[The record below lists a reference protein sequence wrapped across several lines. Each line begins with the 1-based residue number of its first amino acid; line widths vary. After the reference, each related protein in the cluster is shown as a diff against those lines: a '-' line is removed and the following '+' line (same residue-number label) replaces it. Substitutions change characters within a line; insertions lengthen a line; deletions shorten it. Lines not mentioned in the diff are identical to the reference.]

1 MPQCA
6 LYYIAC
12 FSLLQSVFYLNRYK
26 YKRKYRI
33 IFIESL
39 YTYDTLNTKGESMT
53 FRNCFTWSFCFLGFI
68 GALSNAGAAEQ
79 IEVPIGEVYNI
90 TDSTYEMYQSDSIN
104 GAVAVVNGDLNVTA
118 NAKFLNNKGKLG
130 GVFYNLGNISIT
142 SADGNSL
149 FGANEATLGG
159 AIYNTNSGKISE
171 ISHSLFQRNQ
181 SDSGGAIY
189 NSGQGAF
196 IDRIANSSFIENTA
210 KKEYGGAIYNQG
222 SITSIEQ
229 VAFLNNSASS
239 GGAISNDVN
248 GRIGNINA
256 TFNGNR
262 VLLGELKQG
271 GAISNSGV
279 IESITD
285 SKFIGNRAGDLGGAI
300 YNASTGSITF
310 KGSNSFSGNIAGGNS
325 NDILNDGQIIIA
337 DGITTIGSGISGD
350 GTLTVQDG
358 ATLSIG
364 STTLNQGVLNLDGVL
379 SASIVNQKNFGKID
393 VDKINIGATG
403 KLDLTLGATGI
414 YDFGTDI
421 SAGSVSYNDS
431 IYTVSIDGSNLVV
444 KTKSVEDIVDS
455 TNLSSDAAVVVI
467 GLSNSSSYSL
477 NIASLNAQSAL
488 ESGDLGYIEK
498 ESEILLGEGKPIVQS
513 VASVLQTQL
522 FSMATNRMNMSDKIE
537 KDIDENVAYGFWA
550 QGLMNTSKYADA
562 FTGDT
567 NGVAVGLDALIKKHY
582 MLGLAFSYNQTDI
595 TANERDTEVTS
606 NNFMLYG
613 QYKPN
618 NWYVNAALNYAMSDY
633 VENAIAFGVIIN
645 PEYSVDSFGG
655 QLITGYDFGFG
666 LTPEVGAR
674 YLYISQDGYDN
685 GFAEVAKTDF
695 NYLTAIAG
703 VKYALSFETEGRLK
717 FIPEVRAAFTYDV
730 ISDDNTSSV
739 TIPGIGN
746 YITYGDKLSE
756 LGGEFGIGLSLA
768 YNEWNF
774 SLNYD
779 LDIRESYNSQT
790 GSVNFKY
797 TF

>member
-1 MPQCA
+1 M
-6 LYYIAC
+6 
-12 FSLLQSVFYLNRYK
+12 
-26 YKRKYRI
+26 
-33 IFIESL
+33 
-39 YTYDTLNTKGESMT
+39 
-53 FRNCFTWSFCFLGFI
+53 
-68 GALSNAGAAEQ
+68 
-79 IEVPIGEVYNI
+79 
-90 TDSTYEMYQSDSIN
+90 
-104 GAVAVVNGDLNVTA
+104 
-118 NAKFLNNKGKLG
+118 
-130 GVFYNLGNISIT
+130 
-142 SADGNSL
+142 
-149 FGANEATLGG
+149 
-159 AIYNTNSGKISE
+159 
-171 ISHSLFQRNQ
+171 
-181 SDSGGAIY
+181 
-189 NSGQGAF
+189 
-196 IDRIANSSFIENTA
+196 
-210 KKEYGGAIYNQG
+210 
-222 SITSIEQ
+222 
-229 VAFLNNSASS
+229 
-239 GGAISNDVN
+239 
-248 GRIGNINA
+248 
-256 TFNGNR
+256 
-262 VLLGELKQG
+262 
-271 GAISNSGV
+271 
-279 IESITD
+279 
-285 SKFIGNRAGDLGGAI
+285 
-300 YNASTGSITF
+300 
-310 KGSNSFSGNIAGGNS
+310 
-325 NDILNDGQIIIA
+325 
-337 DGITTIGSGISGD
+337 
-350 GTLTVQDG
+350 
-358 ATLSIG
+358 
-364 STTLNQGVLNLDGVL
+364 
-379 SASIVNQKNFGKID
+379 
-393 VDKINIGATG
+393 
-403 KLDLTLGATGI
+403 
-414 YDFGTDI
+414 
-421 SAGSVSYNDS
+421 
-431 IYTVSIDGSNLVV
+431 
-444 KTKSVEDIVDS
+444 
-455 TNLSSDAAVVVI
+455 SSDAAVAVI

-567 NGVAVGLDALIKKHY
+567 NGVAVGLDAVIKKHY

-730 ISDDNTSSV
+730 ISDDNTLSV